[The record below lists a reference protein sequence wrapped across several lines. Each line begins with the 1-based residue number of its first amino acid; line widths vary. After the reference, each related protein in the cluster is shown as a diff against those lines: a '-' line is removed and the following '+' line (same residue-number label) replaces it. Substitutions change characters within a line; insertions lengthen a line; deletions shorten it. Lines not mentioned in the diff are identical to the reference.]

1 MAESVTDGLTGL
13 KTRCCFMEA
22 LDGEWRRSTQTGR
35 QFSLTMMHL
44 DRFEQANE
52 RMGRPEGDKVL
63 TAVAALLSDRLKQPN
78 VVARYEE
85 DEFAILMPETNTQQA
100 EIVAEELRAAVEAD
114 DILHAHEVTG
124 SFGVATFPD
133 HGASQ
138 VEVLWRA
145 EFHMYEAKHYR
156 NCVKAPHLRLMA
168 GDADLSERQK
178 ANTEAGAKQWLS
190 ERRDEANPHLRKFQ
204 QTKYLSQTIT
214 AMALLLEAY
223 DPYTAGHSKAV
234 SWLNVTGRWGS
245 PESSHRRNPVTE
257 RSAVCEVRSWW
268 ASAARAS

>member
-133 HGASQ
+133 HGATQ
-138 VEVLWRA
+138 ERVLGAA
-145 EFHMYEAKHYR
+145 EFRMYEAKYSKG
-156 NCVKAPHLRLMA
+156 NCVKAPHPPPRP
-168 GDADLSERQK
+168 GDADWSEWQK
-178 ANTEAGAKQWLS
+178 MFWQVVADFCGVYHRWLKS
-190 ERRDEANPHLRKFQ
+190 CGFW
-204 QTKYLSQTIT
+204 
-214 AMALLLEAY
+214 LEAVKTDCEFGEVERHFERVGVDKAFAVY
-223 DPYTAGHSKAV
+223 RDFTGCQAFLSLERFGGWVVSQEKGKYIIGAGFDD
-234 SWLNVTGRWGS
+234 LCRLT
-245 PESSHRRNPVTE
+245 
-257 RSAVCEVRSWW
+257 C
-268 ASAARAS
+268 